1 MNLTL
6 EKNSNELKSLKK
18 AINDI
23 FGFKPKN
30 IFLYQLALTPRF
42 VEAFFSG
49 EKISNERLEFL
60 GDAVIDL
67 IVGQY
72 LYNKFPYKDEG
83 FLTEIRSRVVN
94 TQYLSTIAKDIKLSE
109 IAEKFIPANHKTP
122 SKNWLGNVF
131 EAFMGAMFIDKGYDF
146 CYDFFIHNNSIL
158 PDNKIILKGRNI
170 FLGLTDREN
179 EVAKLA
185 IIFSLGRRDLADE
198 LKISDQW
205 CYGLV
210 SELYTK
216 LGIGDILSGEIDP
229 SVYFGKS
236 KVINDHYNEIITQLK
251 TSTKARDL
259 ETLAFHLL
267 TMPIIEE

>member
-1 MNLTL
+1 MELTL
-6 EKNSNELKSLKK
+6 KRNSNELKSLKK
-18 AINDI
+18 TINDI
-23 FGFKPKN
+23 FGFKTKN

-131 EAFMGAMFIDKGYDF
+131 EAFIGAMFLDKGYDF
-146 CYDFFIHNNSIL
+146 CYDFFINYIANKTFDIENIIDEKQNYKGQLIEYCQKNKLNIEFISEKIESSNDFKIKIFINN
-158 PDNKIILKGRNI
+158 KLKGESTASTI
-170 FLGLTDREN
+170 KQGEKDASKIAYEN
-179 EVAKLA
+179 LNK
-185 IIFSLGRRDLADE
+185 
-198 LKISDQW
+198 
-205 CYGLV
+205 
-210 SELYTK
+210 
-216 LGIGDILSGEIDP
+216 
-229 SVYFGKS
+229 
-236 KVINDHYNEIITQLK
+236 
-251 TSTKARDL
+251 
-259 ETLAFHLL
+259 
-267 TMPIIEE
+267 

>member
-1 MNLTL
+1 MELTL
-6 EKNSNELKSLKK
+6 KRNSNELKSLKK

-131 EAFMGAMFIDKGYDF
+131 EAFIGAMFLDKGYDF
-146 CYDFFIHNNSIL
+146 CYDFFINYIANKTFDIENIIDEKQNYKGQLIEYCQKNKLNIEFISEKIESSNDFKIKIFINN
-158 PDNKIILKGRNI
+158 KLKGESTAPTIKQGEKDASKIAYENI
-170 FLGLTDREN
+170 D
-179 EVAKLA
+179 K
-185 IIFSLGRRDLADE
+185 
-198 LKISDQW
+198 
-205 CYGLV
+205 
-210 SELYTK
+210 
-216 LGIGDILSGEIDP
+216 
-229 SVYFGKS
+229 
-236 KVINDHYNEIITQLK
+236 
-251 TSTKARDL
+251 
-259 ETLAFHLL
+259 
-267 TMPIIEE
+267 

>member
-1 MNLTL
+1 LELTL
-6 EKNSNELKSLKK
+6 KRNSNELKSLKK

-72 LYNKFPYKDEG
+72 LFNKFPYKDEG

-146 CYDFFIHNNSIL
+146 CYDFFIHYIA
-158 PDNKIILKGRNI
+158 NKTFDI
-170 FLGLTDREN
+170 EN
-179 EVAKLA
+179 
-185 IIFSLGRRDLADE
+185 
-198 LKISDQW
+198 
-205 CYGLV
+205 
-210 SELYTK
+210 
-216 LGIGDILSGEIDP
+216 
-229 SVYFGKS
+229 
-236 KVINDHYNEIITQLK
+236 
-251 TSTKARDL
+251 
-259 ETLAFHLL
+259 
-267 TMPIIEE
+267 IIEEKQNYKSQLIEYCQKNKLQIEFKSEKLDTSSDFKIKIFINNKLKGESTAPTIKQGEKDASKIAYENIDK